1 MVKIVQF
8 PGFETVNYLTVQK
21 PSLQG
26 TYRYTN
32 IQEGGGGGGGLPTT
46 STQDVEKMHL
56 RHIHVCMRMCIKPV
70 VHDRA

>member
-32 IQEGGGGGGGLPTT
+32 IQEGGGGGG
-46 STQDVEKMHL
+46 TQPHPHKM
-56 RHIHVCMRMCIKPV
+56 
-70 VHDRA
+70 

>member
-1 MVKIVQF
+1 MVKSVQF

-32 IQEGGGGGGGLPTT
+32 IQEGGGGGHPTT
-46 STQDVEKMHL
+46 SKQDVEKMHL
-56 RHIHVCMRMCIKPV
+56 RHIHVCMRMRMKPV

>member
-1 MVKIVQF
+1 MVKSVQS

-32 IQEGGGGGGGLPTT
+32 IQEGGGGGGGGTT
-46 STQDVEKMHL
+46 TTQDVEKMHQ
-56 RHIHVCMRMCIKPV
+56 RHIHVCMRMRIKPV